1 MDSTRRENAS
11 PSPTTFA
18 RSKLATP
25 LTPRGAEVV
34 LAEKSRLSHM
44 GKSKGGG
51 DAFGGSPAVPSV
63 SLEQFA
69 DALVRGASGSGG
81 GGARSNGKGFD
92 RGKSDRGSN
101 EPSATASGSNV
112 SVFRWDRDPRVYLLH
127 FASAAAQRDAMGRA
141 SIFLEDLES
150 HGALVDRVP
159 SGQRGGVA
167 NYSGHNMRL
176 GDLCRFLNLAKAREC
191 GLNDAESGLAARL
204 LGAGAIRTDAA
215 SGAFA
220 VGLGGSGHRQ
230 SNPKNGGEWRG
241 GGPVI
246 AAVAGS
252 SDAGET
258 RDAVLHEA
266 MHMVFYGDDA
276 FAQSCRAFW
285 ETEVDADEKRTWID
299 FLRDLRYDVT
309 NEELVVNELQAYM
322 CTERRMFGNGG
333 SFGGD
338 AAVAGSRS
346 SGGDRRKKN
355 SGGAASG
362 GTVDALAALQR
373 RFASAAREWLPA
385 PPSVGEKCKVVW
397 R

>member
-1 MDSTRRENAS
+1 
-11 PSPTTFA
+11 
-18 RSKLATP
+18 
-25 LTPRGAEVV
+25 
-34 LAEKSRLSHM
+34 M

-191 GLNDAESGLAARL
+191 GLN
-204 LGAGAIRTDAA
+204 
-215 SGAFA
+215 A
-220 VGLGGSGHRQ
+220 VSYTHL
-230 SNPKNGGEWRG
+230 
-241 GGPVI
+241 
-246 AAVAGS
+246 
-252 SDAGET
+252 T
-258 RDAVLHEA
+258 
-266 MHMVFYGDDA
+266 
-276 FAQSCRAFW
+276 
-285 ETEVDADEKRTWID
+285 
-299 FLRDLRYDVT
+299 
-309 NEELVVNELQAYM
+309 
-322 CTERRMFGNGG
+322 
-333 SFGGD
+333 
-338 AAVAGSRS
+338 
-346 SGGDRRKKN
+346 
-355 SGGAASG
+355 
-362 GTVDALAALQR
+362 
-373 RFASAAREWLPA
+373 LPTKA
-385 PPSVGEKCKVVW
+385 
-397 R
+397 

>member
-1 MDSTRRENAS
+1 
-11 PSPTTFA
+11 
-18 RSKLATP
+18 
-25 LTPRGAEVV
+25 
-34 LAEKSRLSHM
+34 M

-51 DAFGGSPAVPSV
+51 DASGASPGVPSV

-69 DALVRGASGSGG
+69 DALVRGASGGGG
-81 GGARSNGKGFD
+81 GGARANGKGFD
-92 RGKSDRGSN
+92 RGKGDRGSD
-101 EPSATASGSNV
+101 EPSASASGSNV
-112 SVFRWDRDPRVYLLH
+112 SVFRWDEDPRVYLLH

-141 SIFLEDLES
+141 SIFLEDLDS
-150 HGALVDRVP
+150 RGTLVDRVP

-167 NYSGHNMRL
+167 NYSGHNMRV
-176 GDLCRFLNLAKAREC
+176 GDLCRFLNLAQAHGSESAPGEPSRG
-191 GLNDAESGLAARL
+191 GLNDAERGLAARL
-204 LGAGAIRTDAA
+204 LGAGAIRTEPA

-220 VGLGGSGHRQ
+220 VGQGDGSRSSHGHRQ
-230 SNPKNGGEWRG
+230 SGAKHLKHGDWHG

-252 SDAGET
+252 SDAAET

-276 FAQSCRAFW
+276 YARSCRAFW
-285 ETEVDADEKRTWID
+285 ETEVDADEKRTWIE

-309 NEELVVNELQAYM
+309 DEELVVNELQAYM

-397 R
+397 Q